1 MKYVCI
7 IPARLNSTRL
17 PNKIIKE
24 IAGKTLIEHVVDNA
38 RAANIENIVIACD
51 SLEVMEIAKK
61 IGVSSILTDPN
72 LPSGTDRVSAAAA
85 QLVDQYEIIVNLQGD
100 LALFDASKL
109 LDVVELL
116 KEHEEYDLTTLAV
129 PIQKTS
135 LISSATTVKVAIA
148 FKDDDW
154 GDALYFSRSM
164 IPYNAKQYY
173 QHLGVYAFRSESIMK
188 FSVMPQTLLEKTEK
202 LEQLRALENRMKIG
216 VKVVDNFEVQEINS
230 QEDVERFED
239 LMRNKNN

>member
-1 MKYVCI
+1 MNYVCI

-24 IAGKTLIEHVVDNA
+24 MAGKTLIEHVVDNA
-38 RAANIENIVIACD
+38 KAANIKNIVIACD

-85 QLVDQYEIIVNLQGD
+85 QLSEKYDIIVNLQGD
-100 LALFDASKL
+100 LALFDASKITEA
-109 LDVVELL
+109 VELL
-116 KEHEEYDLTTLAV
+116 EEHPEYDMTTLAV

-135 LISSATTVKVAIA
+135 LISSSTTVKVAIS

-154 GDALYFSRSM
+154 GDALYFSRAM

-173 QHLGVYAFRSESIMK
+173 QHIGVYAFRSDSIMK

-216 VKVVDNFEVQEINS
+216 VKVVDNFDIQEINS
-230 QEDVERFED
+230 LEDVQCFEEY
-239 LMRNKNN
+239 MKNK